1 MFIYWYIMMGYLSMH
16 NCHIVVRG
24 MDMNM
29 HMHIQVRV
37 RVRVQILGLGLLI
50 IPKRSF
56 TATMVL

>member
-1 MFIYWYIMMGYLSMH
+1 MD
-16 NCHIVVRG
+16 NRHIIVRG

-29 HMHIQVRV
+29 HMHTQFRV
-37 RVRVQILGLGLLI
+37 RIQILGLRLLI

>member
-1 MFIYWYIMMGYLSMH
+1 MH
-16 NCHIVVRG
+16 NRHIIVRG

-29 HMHIQVRV
+29 HIQV

-56 TATMVL
+56 IATMVL